1 MLFMQYYNSI
11 ASDLVIQKE
20 IHKTTVLPLIQEDQI
35 HNIDDLE
42 ITLKI
47 ECGQYLIGL
56 ENNYL
61 NKCDQYDLMVEIKL
75 KNGFWKCYKQPE
87 IRLNQSLFIFL
98 IMKNKC
104 IQTDISYFRCKTD
117 QTQTID
123 HDFEQASL
131 QQSYPRMIS
140 IKEQFLQLQDIYP
153 YDIHLNY
160 EKEDSIQFQLQLK
173 SFLDEQSTSQIVL
186 LIKGPAFSI
195 DVLFNSTFL
204 QDEKQEILN
213 LVSECSN
220 QNLLETIIQLET
232 KLTEMDKEFI
242 KRRAVNQFKFV
253 NNYQQVEQYNELQIT
268 RGISNVFGSVSEE
281 LDMKQSVLGFDIIK
295 DHLVEKYD
303 NTEPQFNP
311 VSTALPIEQ
320 LSQLQACSFSRFQQ
334 DFDEIQLIGSG
345 GFGKVFKSRN
355 KFDGN
360 YYALKRIVLD
370 YSNKKLT
377 EKTKNEAVLLSRIQH
392 PNIVRY
398 YQAWTEEYI
407 KDQYENI
414 EDDEEFVEDSEEESE
429 EEDPQMLRKG
439 SSISQEEYYED
450 DTQFEDQENND
461 MDFQIEWV
469 NCDPQ
474 IQEESIQTPEVKAHE
489 PKQNSN
495 KQLLYIQMEYCTGD
509 TLKKKIDERN
519 LTSEQKKKI
528 IRQILDALYYLHKN
542 NIIHRDLK
550 PQNIFLDGDLNVK
563 LGDFGLATEMKQEI
577 KFIDHKLMR
586 NSSTVQNNQSQKL
599 SLTSGVGTFLYLAP
613 EQEQSQYDS
622 KVDIYSLGIIL
633 FETYYPFKTDME
645 RINYITQL
653 REQCKFPK
661 DFDQKVGM
669 ADNEIREKITALVNK
684 DPQKRPT
691 TQSLLNEYKDKR
703 VQQVIRSIANPNCP
717 DFNELVQTLFE
728 CKQLKQQNNFFTSCL
743 EEAISQS
750 PTLFFK
756 NFQSGII
763 ELYTRVEKIFKLRGA
778 FQLNLNPLIPTQ
790 NTLKFS
796 SIFGQIEEY
805 ENCPHQNS
813 SFRYITQEGELVQY
827 CQNLLQ
833 PVIYWLKLLPLNNLR
848 RYTLGEV
855 QHSDRLQLSKHNC
868 ASYDI
873 ISEQDPGPVKL
884 IELLSISRHV
894 INQFHNVNN
903 FELKISHT
911 QFFELILLEL
921 DFNSQTVIRMLRHQT
936 ILQKIAKLNSII
948 NRSQQYRDLEK
959 EIFVILSEEFN
970 FTDDKTDKFLG
981 FMKLKIPQI
990 YMNETHQQM
999 KNSESGRKTQEPKQ
1013 KRTLR
1018 EQLKGYFTKQEARFQ
1033 QIISEIEKF
1042 EELAKETK
1050 VLCDFKIVYEVFQ
1063 MNELW
1068 YYYSGICFE
1077 FVEITKELTNLGK
1090 NMQLEIIHSRSE
1102 PVPKNNCLKRHQKG
1116 NIDSFIIGGNY
1127 SHYIN
1132 NKDNGK
1138 HACGI
1143 QIYMDQFYYRK
1154 FVNHLNNN
1162 FSGRVQKTFDLF
1174 NWPDSLINFKS
1185 LTLSVL
1191 IVVEDLSM
1199 KQALDLAVRFWNHG
1213 IATMIVYI
1221 KSINNSAWS
1230 YKRSVEIKLS
1240 LSKKFN
1246 EVKCIMKKYR
1256 EKKEEEVPYPE
1267 IFQKTNS
1274 YLREYVKNESV
1285 EYKVSKRAQSKQK
1298 Q

>member
-1 MLFMQYYNSI
+1 
-11 ASDLVIQKE
+11 
-20 IHKTTVLPLIQEDQI
+20 
-35 HNIDDLE
+35 
-42 ITLKI
+42 
-47 ECGQYLIGL
+47 
-56 ENNYL
+56 
-61 NKCDQYDLMVEIKL
+61 
-75 KNGFWKCYKQPE
+75 
-87 IRLNQSLFIFL
+87 
-98 IMKNKC
+98 MKNKC
-104 IQTDISYFRCKTD
+104 IQTDISYFRRTD
-117 QTQTID
+117 EYSQTID
-123 HDFEQASL
+123 HDFEQAL
-131 QQSYPRMIS
+131 QLQNNPKLIS
-140 IKEQFLQLQDIYP
+140 IKEQFKQLQDIYP

-160 EKEDSIQFQLQLK
+160 EKEESIQFQLQLK

-186 LIKGPAFSI
+186 LIKGPIFSI

-204 QDEKQEILN
+204 QEEKQEILN
-213 LVSECSN
+213 IVSNCQNS
-220 QNLLETIIQLET
+220 NLLETIIQLET
-232 KLTEMDKEFI
+232 KLTEIDKEFI
-242 KRRAVNQFKFV
+242 KRRAVNQYKFV
-253 NNYQQVEQYNELQIT
+253 NNYQQVEQYSELQIA
-268 RGISNVFGSVSEE
+268 RSISNVFGNISEDI
-281 LDMKQSVLGFDIIK
+281 DMKQSILGFDSFK

-303 NTEPQFNP
+303 NSEPQFHP
-311 VSTALPIEQ
+311 VSTSIPIEQ
-320 LSQLQACSFSRFQQ
+320 ISQLKACSFSRFQQ
-334 DFDEIQLIGSG
+334 DFSEIQLIGSG

-398 YQAWTEEYI
+398 YQAWTEEYV

-429 EEDPQMLRKG
+429 EDEPQQLRKG
-439 SSISQEEYYED
+439 SSISQEEYYE
-450 DTQFEDQENND
+450 EDIQYEYQDNND

-469 NCDPQ
+469 NGDQ
-474 IQEESIQTPEVKAHE
+474 QNQEESIQTPEIKPHQ

-509 TLKKKIDERN
+509 TLKKKIDEQN
-519 LTSEQKKKI
+519 LTSEQRKKI
-528 IRQILDALYYLHKN
+528 IRQILDALYYLHRN

-586 NSSTVQNNQSQKL
+586 NSSMIQTNQNQRSG
-599 SLTSGVGTFLYLAP
+599 LTSGVGTFLYLAP

-633 FETYYPFKTDME
+633 FEMYYPFKTDME

-669 ADNEIREKITALVNK
+669 VDNEIRDKITALVNK
-684 DPQKRPT
+684 DPQKRPA

-750 PTLFFK
+750 PETFFK

-763 ELYTRVEKIFKLRGA
+763 ELYTRIEKIFKLRGA
-778 FQLNLNPLIPTQ
+778 FQLNFNPLIPTQ
-790 NTLKFS
+790 NILKFL
-796 SIFGQIEEY
+796 SISGQIEEY
-805 ENCPHQNS
+805 ENCLYQNS

-827 CQNLLQ
+827 CQNLIQ
-833 PVIYWLKLLPLNNLR
+833 PVIYWLKLLPLNNFK

-873 ISEQDPGPVKL
+873 ILEQDPGPIKF
-884 IELLSISRHV
+884 IELLSISRDV
-894 INQFHNVNN
+894 INQFHNLNN

-936 ILQKIAKLNSII
+936 ILQKIAKLNSTI
-948 NRSQQYRDLEK
+948 NGSQQFKDQQK
-959 EIFVILSEEFN
+959 EIILILSEEFN
-970 FTDDKTDKFLG
+970 FTDDKAEKFLAL
-981 FMKLKIPQI
+981 MTLKIPQI
-990 YMNETHQQM
+990 YINETHHSS
-999 KNSESGRKTQEPKQ
+999 KTSESGRKTQEPKP

-1018 EQLKGYFTKQEARFQ
+1018 EQLKGYFTKQEQRFQ
-1033 QIISEIEKF
+1033 EIISEIEKF
-1042 EELAKETK
+1042 EELAKETQ

-1077 FVEITKELTNLGK
+1077 FVEIRKEQTYLSK
-1090 NMQLEIIHSRSE
+1090 NMQYEIMHSRSE
-1102 PVPKNNCLKRHQKG
+1102 PVTKNNCPKRHQKG

-1132 NKDNGK
+1132 NKENGK

-1162 FSGRVQKTFDLF
+1162 LNGRVQQTFDIF
-1174 NWPDSLINFKS
+1174 KWPDCLTNFKS

-1191 IVVEDLSM
+1191 IVVENLQM
-1199 KQALDLAVRFWNHG
+1199 KQAVNLAVRFWNYR
-1213 IATMIVYI
+1213 IATMIVCS
-1221 KSINNSAWS
+1221 KSLNNSAWS
-1230 YKRSVEIKLS
+1230 YKRNVEIKLS
-1240 LSKKFN
+1240 LTKKLN

-1256 EKKEEEVPYPE
+1256 EKKEEEVPYQE
-1267 IFQKTNS
+1267 ILQRTIS
-1274 YLREYVKNESV
+1274 YLKEYVKNEGG
-1285 EYKVSKRAQSKQK
+1285 EYKYSKRAQSKQK